1 LAQDENQMLENML
14 RTLLQELVVSSFST
28 IIFSWYA
35 YILVHLYM
43 CGFLFLF
50 SGFQAAA
57 AQSGEQIMQYGQL
70 IDDDD
75 DDDDIHGQ
83 IPHLLG

>member
-1 LAQDENQMLENML
+1 
-14 RTLLQELVVSSFST
+14 
-28 IIFSWYA
+28 
-35 YILVHLYM
+35 M

-75 DDDDIHGQ
+75 DDDDDIHGQ

>member
-1 LAQDENQMLENML
+1 MD
-14 RTLLQELVVSSFST
+14 FSLC
-28 IIFSWYA
+28 FR
-35 YILVHLYM
+35 V
-43 CGFLFLF
+43 
-50 SGFQAAA
+50 QASA

-75 DDDDIHGQ
+75 DDGNIHGQ